1 MGKTIT
7 CGKWKRLMTAMLAVI
22 TMAVMLCPKQIEAA
36 VNGITIV
43 SKDNKVL
50 TYEAGKKKTWTFV
63 VTNNSGK
70 TVNNVTV
77 TPDLGDNNDVWPF
90 KTEMQ
95 SYQQNLGSI
104 ENGQEKEVAFD
115 FVQRED
121 VPTSRYT
128 LKFKVTADG
137 QEEAERQFYVNTTA
151 KPEENK
157 NQDADNTNHAG
168 KDTPEAEETTTGND
182 GGSMGDAGEASGE
195 YNVMPQSADAG
206 GYSNGD
212 AIYSGSGSESSG
224 TQSGNGSVPRV
235 IVTGFSTAPGEVRAG
250 SNFKLIIHL
259 KNTAKSKVNNLLFDL
274 SAPTEGNDEQTS
286 APAFLPVSGS
296 SSIYLESIAANG
308 TADISIDLNAKADLL
323 QKPYSMNLSMKYED
337 ANATAVE
344 GSSSLSIPVKQD
356 ARFEFSDFEISP
368 DSIAVGEEAN
378 VTCSIYNLGKIKL
391 YNVKATFEGKNIKR
405 EEVFIGNVES
415 GGTGSIDAML
425 EGKKISNG
433 PSKVTMTLSYEDE
446 AGNISKTTRDLKLE
460 VTEKQDDNSMMT
472 DMPEETQKS
481 FPVVP
486 VVIIIVIIAVV
497 AVIVVMKK
505 RKKKKMAENEEEELL
520 DELERSSEDE
530 HQ

>member
-1 MGKTIT
+1 MGKTATYGRCKKFMSVI
-7 CGKWKRLMTAMLAVI
+7 LVVI
-22 TMAVMLCPKQIEAA
+22 TLAVMLCPKQIEAA

-43 SKDNKVL
+43 SKDNKVP
-50 TYEAGKKKTWTFV
+50 TYEAGKGKTWTFV
-63 VTNNSGK
+63 VSNNSGK

-95 SYQQNLGSI
+95 SYQKNLGSI
-104 ENGQEKEVAFD
+104 ENGQEKEVSFD

-128 LKFKVTADG
+128 LKFKVAADG
-137 QEEAERQFYVNTTA
+137 EEEAERQFYVNTTA
-151 KPEENK
+151 KPEEK
-157 NQDADNTNHAG
+157 NDKNTGNADNTG
-168 KDTPEAEETTTGND
+168 KNTPVKEETNANTGNT
-182 GGSMGDAGEASGE
+182 GGSISGTEDAAGAYSAA
-195 YNVMPQSADAG
+195 PASADAG

-212 AIYSGSGSESSG
+212 AAYSGG
-224 TQSGNGSVPRV
+224 TSAGAQTGNNSVPRV
-235 IVTGFSTAPGEVRAG
+235 IVTGFSTDPGEVHAG

-296 SSIYLESIAANG
+296 NSIYLESIAANG
-308 TADISIDLNAKADLL
+308 TADISIDLNAKSDLL
-323 QKPYSMNLSMKYED
+323 QKPYSMDLSMKYED

-344 GSSSLSIPVKQD
+344 GSSSISIPVKQD
-356 ARFEFSDFEISP
+356 ARFEFSDFEISQ

-378 VTCSIYNLGKIKL
+378 VTCNIYNLGKIKL
-391 YNVKATFEGKNIKR
+391 YNVKAIFEGNHIKR
-405 EEVFIGNVES
+405 SEVFIGNVES

-425 EGKKISNG
+425 EGKKISKG

-446 AGNISKTTRDLKLE
+446 AGNVVTTTKDLKLE
-460 VTEKQDDNSMMT
+460 VTEKEDDSMMMT
-472 DMPEETQKS
+472 EMPEETQKS

-486 VVIIIVIIAVV
+486 VVIVIIIAAIVAVV
-497 AVIVVMKK
+497 VVLKK
-505 RKKKKMAENEEEELL
+505 RKKKKLAENEEEELL

-530 HQ
+530 YK

>member
-7 CGKWKRLMTAMLAVI
+7 YSKWKKILTVVLAVF
-22 TMAVMLCPKQIEAA
+22 TLAVMLYPEKVEAA

-43 SKDNKVL
+43 SKDNKVP
-50 TYEAGKKKTWTFV
+50 TYEAGKEKTWTFV
-63 VTNNSGK
+63 VSNNSGK

-95 SYQQNLGSI
+95 SYQKNIGSI
-104 ENGQEKEVAFD
+104 ENGQEKEVSFD

-128 LKFKVTADG
+128 LKFKIAVNG

-151 KPEENK
+151 KPEEKK
-157 NQDADNTNHAG
+157 NQNTG
-168 KDTPEAEETTTGND
+168 EEDSTDKDTKVGEETKNEEA
-182 GGSMGDAGEASGE
+182 GSNISNEGEGFSGE
-195 YNVMPQSADAG
+195 GVSMQNADAG

-212 AIYSGSGSESSG
+212 VAYSGSEPGN

-235 IVTGFSTAPGEVRAG
+235 IVTGFSTDPGEVRAG

-286 APAFLPVSGS
+286 APAFLPASGS

-323 QKPYSMNLSMKYED
+323 QKPYSMELSMKYED
-337 ANATAVE
+337 VNATAVE
-344 GSSSLSIPVKQD
+344 GSSSISIPVRQD

-368 DSIAVGEEAN
+368 SSVAVGEEAN
-378 VTCSIYNLGKIKL
+378 VTCNIYNLGKIKL
-391 YNVKATFEGKNIKR
+391 YNVKAVFEGKNIKR

-415 GGTGSIDAML
+415 GGTGSVDAML
-425 EGKKISNG
+425 EGKKISGG

-446 AGNISKTTRDLKLE
+446 SGNVSTTTKDLKLE
-460 VTEKQDDNSMMT
+460 VTEKQDDSMEMT
-472 DMPEETQKS
+472 DMPEETRKS

-486 VVIIIVIIAVV
+486 VVVVVVIAAGV
-497 AVIVVMKK
+497 AVIAVMKK

-530 HQ
+530 HK